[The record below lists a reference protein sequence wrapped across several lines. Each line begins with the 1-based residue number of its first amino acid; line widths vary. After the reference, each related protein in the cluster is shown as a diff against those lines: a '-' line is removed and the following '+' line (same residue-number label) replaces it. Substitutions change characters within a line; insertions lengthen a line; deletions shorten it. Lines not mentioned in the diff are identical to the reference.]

1 MRVHLL
7 ESDVDL
13 VVNVTSENSCSMKE
27 ALALIIGNYRK
38 LIEVTSHDSKNKTN
52 QENL

>member
-7 ESDVDL
+7 EGDIDL
-13 VVNVTSENSCSMKE
+13 VVNVASENSCSMKE

-38 LIEVTSHDSKNKTN
+38 LIEATSHVNKDKNNK
-52 QENL
+52 ENL